1 MAFLLNQ
8 VFHSY
13 GLRLCR
19 IKILILCIFTTFFIG
34 CFLSFASINSAE
46 CNCNTAKISS
56 IKISSGGHKLGVV
69 VPFRDRFEELLEF
82 APHIHKFLV
91 AQNIDH
97 TIYIINQVDQYRFN
111 RASLINVGF
120 IIAISE
126 GCDYFVMHDVDLL
139 PLNPLLSYA
148 YPSDGLF
155 HVASPELHPRYHY
168 PSFVGG
174 ILIVKREDFQRVNG
188 MSNKYWGWGLED
200 DEFYVRLKEAKLKII
215 RPTNLTSGV
224 KSSFRHVH
232 DRVWRKR
239 DMAKCFNQQEVNRR
253 RDRQTGLKDV
263 MYQVQSQHTVIID
276 NASVNVINVALKCNR
291 TLTPWCLCSEENK
304 SSTANFGKVNR
315 NQNVKNKNNAVR

>member
-174 ILIVKREDFQRVNG
+174 ILIVKR
-188 MSNKYWGWGLED
+188 
-200 DEFYVRLKEAKLKII
+200 
-215 RPTNLTSGV
+215 
-224 KSSFRHVH
+224 HVH